1 MIGFPLK
8 IYVVENLTDF
18 LDLLPSAE
26 GFAQA
31 LTSNKRAPDSVREGA
46 HGPPKSA
53 RSMPANVRAVLK
65 RREGRSKAKLNI

>member
-8 IYVVENLTDF
+8 ICVVENLTDF
-18 LDLLPSAE
+18 FDLLPSAE

-31 LTSNKRAPDSVREGA
+31 LTSKRAPDSVRAGA
-46 HGPPKSA
+46 HGRQKA
-53 RSMPANVRAVLK
+53 HEVCRRIVRVVLK

>member
-18 LDLLPSAE
+18 LDLPSAE

-46 HGPPKSA
+46 HGLPKSA

>member
-18 LDLLPSAE
+18 LDLPSVE

-46 HGPPKSA
+46 HDPPKSA
-53 RSMPANVRAVLK
+53 RSMPANIRAVLK
-65 RREGRSKAKLNI
+65 RIEGRSKAKLNI